1 VGKACRGACT
11 HEAAPV
17 PDGEFQETPHD
28 LAMLAHE
35 LRRRMAALR
44 VVGEA
49 ITMLRGRGVDTGDML
64 DLMVGEVEALD
75 ELARELLRDERR
87 GREAARKAGRKAD
100 AVAAVRSAAR
110 MVATARGVA
119 IRVDAPPA
127 PLVVRANATML
138 RQAVEN
144 LLDNAARHGG
154 AGTVEV
160 AVRPGAGRREVD
172 IVVSDGG
179 AGGVRGTP
187 GGCPGQPGELPQGP
201 SGHGIGLFI
210 VRRFLEACGGRSWVA
225 ERPGGGTIV
234 GLSLPLGP
242 AARSVPARPLEAAVN
257 T

>member
-1 VGKACRGACT
+1 
-11 HEAAPV
+11 
-17 PDGEFQETPHD
+17 
-28 LAMLAHE
+28 MLAHE

-64 DLMVGEVEALD
+64 DLMVGEVDALD
-75 ELARELLRDERR
+75 ELAREVLRDERR
-87 GREAARKAGRKAD
+87 GREAARKARRKAD

-127 PLVVRANATML
+127 PLMVRANATML

-160 AVRPGAGRREVD
+160 AVRPGSGRREVD

-179 AGGVRGTP
+179 GA
-187 GGCPGQPGELPQGP
+187 PQGP
-201 SGHGIGLFI
+201 AGHGIGLFI
-210 VRRFLEACGGRSWVA
+210 VRRFLEACGGRSWVS

>member
-1 VGKACRGACT
+1 VGRACRGACA
-11 HEAAPV
+11 HQAAPI
-17 PDGEFQETPHD
+17 PEGELQDAPHD

-64 DLMVGEVEALD
+64 DLMVGEVDALD
-75 ELARELLRDERR
+75 ELAREVLRDERR
-87 GREAARKAGRKAD
+87 GREAARKARRKAD

-127 PLVVRANATML
+127 PLMVRANATML

-144 LLDNAARHGG
+144 LLDNAARHGA

-160 AVRPGAGRREVD
+160 AVRPGTGRREVD

-179 AGGVRGTP
+179 GDAPEGS
-187 GGCPGQPGELPQGP
+187 

-210 VRRFLEACGGRSWVA
+210 VRRFLEASGGRSWVS
-225 ERPGGGTIV
+225 ERPGGGTVV

-242 AARSVPARPLEAAVN
+242 AARPVTARPLEEAVN

>member
-1 VGKACRGACT
+1 VGKACRAACA
-11 HEAAPV
+11 HEAAPI
-17 PDGEFQETPHD
+17 PEGELQDTPHD

-49 ITMLRGRGVDTGDML
+49 ITMLRGRGVDIGDML
-64 DLMVGEVEALD
+64 DLMVGEVDALD
-75 ELARELLRDERR
+75 ELARVLLQDERR
-87 GREAARKAGRKAD
+87 GREGARKSGRKAD
-100 AVAAVRSAAR
+100 AVAAVRAAAR

-119 IRVDAPPA
+119 IRVDAPPTR
-127 PLVVRANATML
+127 LVVRANATML

-160 AVRPGAGRREVD
+160 AVRPGAGGREVD
-172 IVVSDGG
+172 IVVSDSGEG
-179 AGGVRGTP
+179 APER
-187 GGCPGQPGELPQGP
+187 
-201 SGHGIGLFI
+201 SDGHGIGLFI
-210 VRRFLEACGGRSWVA
+210 VRRFLEASGGRSWVS

-242 AARSVPARPLEAAVN
+242 AARTVPASPLEEAVN
-257 T
+257 S

>member
-1 VGKACRGACT
+1 VGQACRGACA
-11 HEAAPV
+11 HEAAPI
-17 PDGEFQETPHD
+17 PEGELQDAPHD

-64 DLMVGEVEALD
+64 DLMVGEVDALD
-75 ELARELLRDERR
+75 ELAREVLRDERR
-87 GREAARKAGRKAD
+87 GREAARKARRKAD

-127 PLVVRANATML
+127 PLMVRANATML

-144 LLDNAARHGG
+144 LLDNAARHGA

-160 AVRPGAGRREVD
+160 AVRPGTGRREID

-179 AGGVRGTP
+179 GDAPEGS
-187 GGCPGQPGELPQGP
+187 

-210 VRRFLEACGGRSWVA
+210 VRRFLEASGGRSWVS
-225 ERPGGGTIV
+225 ERPGGGTVV

-242 AARSVPARPLEAAVN
+242 AARPVTARPLEEAVN